1 MTTWVQHEGKGTHL
15 TIKYTSIFCLAEFRP
30 APGFC
35 TCQTS
40 KLMTLKKKIFFFF
53 KRKKIQAELHSTVFL
68 QVSWPAGTVFRPP
81 GTETLAP
88 RQMKIKKKRKKKSTY
103 FHLQHENTENSSRKE
118 NYQSLLLPAKLR

>member
-1 MTTWVQHEGKGTHL
+1 
-15 TIKYTSIFCLAEFRP
+15 
-30 APGFC
+30 
-35 TCQTS
+35 
-40 KLMTLKKKIFFFF
+40 MTLKEKKFFL
-53 KRKKIQAELHSTVFL
+53 KKEKKIQAELHSTVFL

-88 RQMKIKKKRKKKSTY
+88 RQMKRKKKKKNPKTY